1 MKTCFKCNET
11 KDIKEFYKHPK
22 TKDGYLNKCK
32 SCTKND
38 TLKVYSKNIKNEE
51 YINKERKR
59 GREKHHRLYSGKTQ
73 KNYENQLAWEI
84 KYPEKIKAKRKS
96 QSMSKHKPFEG
107 AEKHHWSYNQEH
119 YKDIIW
125 LDSKSHKKAH
135 RFIIY
140 DQERMMYRRTDN
152 NQLLDTKQRH
162 EEYILYKIQN
172 EED

>member
-11 KDIKEFYKHPK
+11 KDISEFYKHPK

-38 TLKVYSKNIKNEE
+38 TLITYSKNVKNEE
-51 YINKERKR
+51 YILKERKR
-59 GREKHHRLYSGKTQ
+59 GREKHKRLYSGKVARNYKNQ
-73 KNYENQLAWEI
+73 KAWQL
-84 KYPEKIKAKRKS
+84 KYPEKLKAARKS

-119 YKDIIW
+119 YKDILW
-125 LDSKSHKKAH
+125 LSSKDHKKAH

-152 NQLLDTKQRH
+152 NILLDTKEHH
-162 EEYILYKIQN
+162 EGYIKSKILT

>member
-38 TLKVYSKNIKNEE
+38 TLITYSKNVKNEE
-51 YINKERKR
+51 FIIKERKR
-59 GREKHHRLYSGKTQ
+59 SRDKHQRLYAGLSK
-73 KNYENQLAWEI
+73 KNNNNAYIKWKQ
-84 KYPEKIKAKRKS
+84 KYPEKAICHIIS
-96 QSMSKHKPFEG
+96 QRMEKPFND
-107 AEKHHWSYNQEH
+107 AHKHHWSYNIEH
-119 YKDIIW
+119 AKDIIW
-125 LDSKSHKKAH
+125 LSSKNHMKAH

-140 DQERMMYRRTDN
+140 DQEVMMYRRTDN
-152 NQLLDTKQRH
+152 NELLHTKEKH
-162 EEYILYKIQN
+162 EEYILYKIEN